1 MQSSRS
7 NQYDLTEELK
17 YSPRRG
23 VRLATRVLIN
33 VRWSLQ
39 TFSPW
44 SYCLFCFPLVARQ
57 PVNMAGNEDQAYSQL
72 EVLPYS
78 QLEVSPQHRREKP
91 LPTDL
96 GKQVV
101 PEDGKQHALERVGIE
116 VDPNGNFTAQ
126 SVEDPQVHIHRSSR
140 MKWMLFVGVLSLV
153 VIAAAVLG
161 GVFGSRHKNHG
172 TARNASSTNHSNSSI
187 SSSSARSNQRN
198 IAALSYSLN
207 SVNNT
212 RVYFQDDDG
221 QIIEA
226 ANSADNPKW
235 NISRIGIGGK
245 NGSAMAAA
253 VSRPGFPLVD
263 QDF

>member
-1 MQSSRS
+1 
-7 NQYDLTEELK
+7 
-17 YSPRRG
+17 
-23 VRLATRVLIN
+23 
-33 VRWSLQ
+33 
-39 TFSPW
+39 
-44 SYCLFCFPLVARQ
+44 
-57 PVNMAGNEDQAYSQL
+57 MAGNEDEAYSRLEVHPYGQL
-72 EVLPYS
+72 EVA
-78 QLEVSPQHRREKP
+78 PQHRGQKP

-116 VDPNGNFTAQ
+116 VDPNGNFPAQ
-126 SVEDPQVHIHRSSR
+126 HVGDPRVQIHRSSR
-140 MKWMLFVGVLSLV
+140 MKWMPFVGVLALV
-153 VIAAAVLG
+153 LIAAAVLG

-172 TARNASSTNHSNSSI
+172 TAGNASSTNHSNASI
-187 SSSSARSNQRN
+187 SSSPARSTQRN

-212 RVYFQDDDG
+212 RVYFQDDGG
-221 QIIEA
+221 QIFEA

-253 VSRPGFPLVD
+253 VSLPGFPLVT
-263 QDF
+263 QDFWIFIDAC

>member
-1 MQSSRS
+1 
-7 NQYDLTEELK
+7 
-17 YSPRRG
+17 
-23 VRLATRVLIN
+23 
-33 VRWSLQ
+33 
-39 TFSPW
+39 
-44 SYCLFCFPLVARQ
+44 
-57 PVNMAGNEDQAYSQL
+57 MASNEDQAYSQL
-72 EVLPYS
+72 EAVPYG
-78 QLEVSPQHRREKP
+78 QLEVAPQHCRQKP

-101 PEDGKQHALERVGIE
+101 PEDGKQHAPERVGIE
-116 VDPNGNFTAQ
+116 VDPNGNFPAPF
-126 SVEDPQVHIHRSSR
+126 VGDPHLQIHRSSR
-140 MKWMLFVGVLSLV
+140 MKWMLFVGVLSLL
-153 VIAAAVLG
+153 VIAAAVVG

-172 TARNASSTNHSNSSI
+172 TAGNASSTNHSNTSI
-187 SSSSARSNQRN
+187 SSSPARSTQRN

-235 NISRIGIGGK
+235 SINRIGIGGK
-245 NGSAMAAA
+245 NGSAIAAA

-263 QDF
+263 QDFWILIDAC

>member
-1 MQSSRS
+1 
-7 NQYDLTEELK
+7 
-17 YSPRRG
+17 
-23 VRLATRVLIN
+23 
-33 VRWSLQ
+33 
-39 TFSPW
+39 
-44 SYCLFCFPLVARQ
+44 
-57 PVNMAGNEDQAYSQL
+57 MAGNEDQAYSKL
-72 EVLPYS
+72 EFLPYS
-78 QLEVSPQHRREKP
+78 QLEVAPQHRIQKP

-101 PEDGKQHALERVGIE
+101 PEDGKQHALERGEIE
-116 VDPNGNFTAQ
+116 VDPNGYFPAQ
-126 SVEDPQVHIHRSSR
+126 HVGDPQEDPQVQIHRSSR
-140 MKWMLFVGVLSLV
+140 MKWMLFVGVVSLV
-153 VIAAAVLG
+153 FVAAAVLG

-172 TARNASSTNHSNSSI
+172 TAGNASSNNHSNASI
-187 SSSSARSNQRN
+187 SSSSARSTQRN

-235 NISRIGIGGK
+235 SISRIGIGGK

-253 VSRPGFPLVD
+253 VSRPGFPLVN

>member
-1 MQSSRS
+1 
-7 NQYDLTEELK
+7 
-17 YSPRRG
+17 
-23 VRLATRVLIN
+23 
-33 VRWSLQ
+33 
-39 TFSPW
+39 
-44 SYCLFCFPLVARQ
+44 
-57 PVNMAGNEDQAYSQL
+57 MASNEDQAYSQL
-72 EVLPYS
+72 EAFTYG
-78 QLEVSPQHRREKP
+78 QLEVAPQHHREKP

-116 VDPNGNFTAQ
+116 VDPNGNFPAQ
-126 SVEDPQVHIHRSSR
+126 YVGDPQVQIHRSSR
-140 MKWMLFVGVLSLV
+140 MKWMLLVGVVSLV
-153 VIAAAVLG
+153 VITAAVLG

-172 TARNASSTNHSNSSI
+172 TVRNAPSTNHSNASI
-187 SSSSARSNQRN
+187 SSSPTRSTQRN

-221 QIIEA
+221 QIVEA

-245 NGSAMAAA
+245 NGSAIAAA
-253 VSRPGFPLVD
+253 VSQPGFPLVN
-263 QDF
+263 QDFWILIDAC

>member
-1 MQSSRS
+1 
-7 NQYDLTEELK
+7 
-17 YSPRRG
+17 
-23 VRLATRVLIN
+23 
-33 VRWSLQ
+33 
-39 TFSPW
+39 
-44 SYCLFCFPLVARQ
+44 
-57 PVNMAGNEDQAYSQL
+57 MAGNEDQAYSQL
-72 EVLPYS
+72 EALTYG
-78 QLEVSPQHRREKP
+78 QLEVAPQHRREKP

-126 SVEDPQVHIHRSSR
+126 YVGDPQVQIHRSSR
-140 MKWMLFVGVLSLV
+140 MKWMPLVGVVSLA

-161 GVFGSRHKNHG
+161 GVFGSRHKSHG
-172 TARNASSTNHSNSSI
+172 TVRNASLTNHSNASI
-187 SSSSARSNQRN
+187 SSSPARSIQRN

-212 RVYFQDDDG
+212 RVYFQDNDG

-235 NISRIGIGGK
+235 SISRIGIGGK
-245 NGSAMAAA
+245 NGSAIAAA
-253 VSRPGFPLVD
+253 VSRPGFPLVN
-263 QDF
+263 QDFWILIDAC